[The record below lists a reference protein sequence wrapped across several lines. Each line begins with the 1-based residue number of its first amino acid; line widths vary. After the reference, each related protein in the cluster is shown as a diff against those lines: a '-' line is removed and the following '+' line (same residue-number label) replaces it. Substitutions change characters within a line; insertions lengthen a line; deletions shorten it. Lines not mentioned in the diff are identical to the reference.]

1 MENTIGLMY
10 LAEQTSP
17 DDYKIKNL
25 EIKQAL
31 GAVYACFEAT
41 LHSFDVL
48 NRNRRMYDGDNVW
61 NCITSSDRIQDSL
74 RKRGWGGERDHPGQT
89 TENAKLTAERVQRV
103 EMSNT
108 SHMIIAPRREGNL
121 IISPIETWTGSEAGL
136 GMGRAVAQ
144 GLIPSFSCRSIAC
157 MKFRGSKP
165 YVEVK
170 KVITYDWVWYPSHK
184 EAEMRGSATFQ
195 IGPNERIL
203 LESCY
208 EGLDT
213 PINESQDMFV
223 PITQFTDFR
232 EIITELD
239 PNMNLLTES
248 GMYDSTDITGFDPK
262 TNNII
267 VERSGEKLFVNTSV
281 DVKKKVEDFLSSF

>member
-25 EIKQAL
+25 EIKQL
-31 GAVYACFEAT
+31 MGAAYACFEAV

-61 NCITSSDRIQDSL
+61 NCITTSDRIQDSL
-74 RKRGWGGERDHPGQT
+74 SKRGWGGERDHPGQM
-89 TENAKLTAERVQRV
+89 TENAKLTAERVQRI
-103 EMSNT
+103 EMGNT
-108 SHMIIAPRREGNL
+108 SHIIIAPRREGNL
-121 IISPIETWTGSEAGL
+121 IVSPIETWTGTDVGI

-157 MKFRGSKP
+157 MKYRGSKP

-184 EAEMRGSATFQ
+184 DAIMRGKASFQ
-195 IGPNERIL
+195 IGPNEKVL

-208 EGLDT
+208 DGIGIPT
-213 PINESQDMFV
+213 SSQDMFV
-223 PITQFTDFR
+223 PITQFTDFKDL
-232 EIITELD
+232 ITELD
-239 PNMNLLTES
+239 PNMTLLTES
-248 GMYDSTDITGFDPK
+248 GMYDSTDIKGFDPITK
-262 TNNII
+262 NII
-267 VERSGEKLFVNTSV
+267 VERTGEKLFVNTSV
-281 DVKKKVEDFLSSF
+281 DTKRRIDDFLTSF